1 MKSFTVEEICEKVQG
16 KLIGETSH
24 LISGAEQINSATE
37 NDITFIG
44 NKSYVPLWKTSH
56 ACVALLDEKI
66 EIDADDKR
74 ALIKVKNVDLAMA
87 QVLEMFIPAP
97 PVFEFDIHPSANID
111 KTAVIGNKCKI
122 GAGCYVGANVKLDDN
137 VILYPNVTIFDD
149 CVIGAG
155 TIIWSGTVVRERCEI
170 GSHCILHTNVTVG
183 SDGFGYRPGPDGRS
197 IVKIP
202 HIGTVVIGN
211 AVEIGAGTCIDR
223 GKFSATK
230 IGDGTKIDNL
240 VQIAHNCKIGRMCL
254 IASGCGISGS
264 VTIGDGVIMAGQVGI
279 KDHITIGNK
288 VTIGGR
294 AGVMN
299 NIKDGETI
307 LGYPAINYRDAL
319 KQWAALRKLA
329 NGN

>member
-1 MKSFTVEEICEKVQG
+1 MRSFTIEEINQIVKG
-16 KLIGETSH
+16 NLIGNTAQT
-24 LISGAEQINSATE
+24 ITGAEQIDTASE
-37 NDITFIG
+37 RDITFIG
-44 NKSYVPLWKTSH
+44 NKSYIPNWKTTK
-56 ACVALLDEKI
+56 ACAALVDEKI
-66 EIDADDKR
+66 KIEPGENR
-74 ALIKVKNVDLAMA
+74 AIIKVKNADLAMA
-87 QVLEMFIPAP
+87 QVLELFVPEP
-97 PVFEFDIHPSANID
+97 PVFEFDIHPSAIIH
-111 KTAVIGNKCKI
+111 KTAVVSKGSKI
-122 GAGCYVGANVKLDDN
+122 GAGCYVGANVKISDN
-137 VILYPNVTIFDD
+137 VTVYPNVTIFDEA
-149 CVIGAG
+149 VIGAN
-155 TIIWSGTVVRERCEI
+155 TIIWSGTVVREKCVI
-170 GSHCILHTNVTVG
+170 GSYCIIHTNVSIG
-183 SDGFGYRPGPDGRS
+183 SDGFGYRVATDGKS

-223 GKFSATK
+223 GKFSATT

-240 VQIAHNCKIGRMCL
+240 VQIAHNCRIGRMCL

-264 VTIGDGVIMAGQVGI
+264 VTVGDGVIMAGQVGI

-299 NIKDGETI
+299 DIKDGEKI

-329 NGN
+329 TG